1 MSVSLAATV
10 AELQRIGAP
19 DEALG
24 VLRLGRGIGPLRTA
38 PMLIPIGRAWRL
50 GVLLV
55 DVQGGIYAT
64 GEVTRAIEPLIAVTN
79 RSAEAERK
87 RELRRMAARGPFA
100 EGDTINVD
108 FIPLSLDEPA
118 EPLTREGDDLLVRLP
133 SGSRVPLER
142 YLADRVA
149 IVAEGLL

>member
-1 MSVSLAATV
+1 VIDLAATV
-10 AELQRIGAP
+10 AELQRLDAP

-24 VLRLGRGIGPLRTA
+24 TLRLGRGIGSLRTA
-38 PMLIPIGRAWRL
+38 PMLIPAGRAWRL
-50 GVLLV
+50 GVLLL
-55 DVQGGIYAT
+55 DVTGGLYAT

-100 EGDTINVD
+100 PGETVNVD
-108 FIPLSLDEPA
+108 YLPLSLENPE
-118 EPLTREGDDLLVRLP
+118 EPLSRAGDELLVRLP

-142 YLADRVA
+142 YLDDRVA
-149 IVAEGLL
+149 IVAEGLA

>member
-1 MSVSLAATV
+1 MIDLAATV
-10 AELQRIGAP
+10 AELQRLGAH

-38 PMLIPIGRAWRL
+38 PMLIPVGRAWRL
-50 GVLLV
+50 GVLLL
-55 DVQGGIYAT
+55 DVNGGLYAT

-108 FIPLSLDEPA
+108 YVPLSLSDPA
-118 EPLTREGDDLLVRLP
+118 EPLSLSADTLHVRLP
-133 SGSRVPLER
+133 SGSRIPLDR

-149 IVAEGLL
+149 IIAEGLQ

>member
-133 SGSRVPLER
+133 SGSRVPLEQ

>member
-1 MSVSLAATV
+1 MIDLAATV
-10 AELQRIGAP
+10 AELQQLGAH

-24 VLRLGRGIGPLRTA
+24 TLRLGRGIGALRGA
-38 PMLIPIGRAWRL
+38 PMLIPAGRAWRL
-50 GVLLV
+50 GVLLL
-55 DVQGGIYAT
+55 DANGDLYAT

-108 FIPLSLDEPA
+108 YIPLSLDHPV
-118 EPLTREGDDLLVRLP
+118 EPLSLEGAELLVRLP

-149 IVAEGLL
+149 LLAEA

>member
-1 MSVSLAATV
+1 MSVSLAETV

-133 SGSRVPLER
+133 SGSRVPLDR

>member
-1 MSVSLAATV
+1 MIDLAATV
-10 AELQRIGAP
+10 AELQRLGAH

-24 VLRLGRGIGPLRTA
+24 TLRLGRGIGSLRTA
-38 PMLIPIGRAWRL
+38 PMLIPAGRAWRL
-50 GVLLV
+50 GVLLI
-55 DVQGGIYAT
+55 DVTGGLYAT

-108 FIPLSLDEPA
+108 YVALSLSDPA
-118 EPLTREGDDLLVRLP
+118 EPLSRDGDELLVRLP

-149 IVAEGLL
+149 IVAEGLA

>member
-38 PMLIPIGRAWRL
+38 PMLIPTGRAWRL
-50 GVLLV
+50 GVVLV
-55 DVQGGIYAT
+55 DEHGGIYAT

-108 FIPLSLDEPA
+108 FTPLSLDDPA
-118 EPLTREGDDLLVRLP
+118 DPLSRDGDEVLVRLP